1 MKELFGIPKSTME
14 KNKNAILVRLV
25 VGSNWIGMMSAK
37 EIRWRVRKD
46 DWAKPNRGGA
56 RTWLIVHFVRWA
68 IHSHS
73 RPTRTV
79 LSHQNPNNQVNIKT
93 TFSLIL

>member
-46 DWAKPNRGGA
+46 
-56 RTWLIVHFVRWA
+56 
-68 IHSHS
+68 
-73 RPTRTV
+73 
-79 LSHQNPNNQVNIKT
+79 
-93 TFSLIL
+93 